1 MSSKD
6 GSQIS
11 KETGSSKDGSK
22 KGGSS
27 TSSSMAEVRSGGDT
41 GGYTGQGIICTVT
54 VHNSLILVELQFVYL
69 YHYLWSGGSL
79 MEYNSIS
86 FLAQLTYVA
95 LWVKVTLCDCV
106 VADRILHTY

>member
-27 TSSSMAEVRSGGDT
+27 TSSSMAEVRSGGDRVGNT
-41 GGYTGQGIICTVT
+41 GQGSGQGIICTLT
-54 VHNSLILVELQFVYL
+54 LHNSLILVELQF
-69 YHYLWSGGSL
+69 GG
-79 MEYNSIS
+79 IIICGP
-86 FLAQLTYVA
+86 AV
-95 LWVKVTLCDCV
+95 
-106 VADRILHTY
+106 H

>member
-1 MSSKD
+1 MSAPNLFFYTFISKISLKNEININFKTVSSPKMSSKD

-41 GGYTGQGIICTVT
+41 GEIPGRGVGR
-54 VHNSLILVELQFVYL
+54 LLLFQF
-69 YHYLWSGGSL
+69 
-79 MEYNSIS
+79 
-86 FLAQLTYVA
+86 A
-95 LWVKVTLCDCV
+95 
-106 VADRILHTY
+106 R